1 MKTPHVRRLLAWSR
15 NPPPDCL
22 RGLPERVV
30 QQVGVACGRGRVCM
44 PEKCADHGQAEPHAC
59 AFAGEAMAQ
68 VVDAQIVD
76 LGGFDD
82 RGPRVLVIP
91 LWPVAL
97 GIREKPFGF
106 GLVVQVGQKL

>member
-1 MKTPHVRRLLAWSR
+1 
-15 NPPPDCL
+15 
-22 RGLPERVV
+22 
-30 QQVGVACGRGRVCM
+30 M
-44 PEKCADHGQAEPHAC
+44 PEKCADHGQAEAHAR
-59 AFAGEAMAQ
+59 ALAGEAMAQ

-82 RGPRVLVIP
+82 CGPRVLVIP
-91 LWPVAL
+91 LRPVAF